1 MTIFKTVLNI
11 INKVFTDPKT
21 GQTLPTVPNVPVQVD
36 DISFPKQDP
45 VVPTAGP
52 TIPPR
57 APGSRTG
64 SQFGTS
70 ILGVPPV
77 QIREDIILQEFRNGN
92 IPDFMRNFVEI
103 SLTVGGNR
111 VKFSVSPDVLCVGT
125 DEDYLRVPLM
135 PATAQK
141 IADLYG
147 CYLPTTKMSQQIWK
161 AATVKLT
168 PSPNGAPYNEY
179 QQSTEAF
186 MKHEAKVQKQLVG
199 IPVGKLISGHKK
211 DIVITKELI
220 SLPNMVAIY
229 GWFYPDGRMI
239 QGLNVKDHN
248 KLYKDYSHGTRLIS
262 KTIIV
267 NDVAYDMYDALKDNL
282 LASVI
287 SSEGSYNAS
296 RIYR

>member
-21 GQTLPTVPNVPVQVD
+21 GQVVTVPNEVIQVD
-36 DISFPKQDP
+36 DISFPKDEV
-45 VVPTAGP
+45 VVPVTGP
-52 TIPPR
+52 VFPAK

-64 SQFGTS
+64 SQFATS
-70 ILGVPPV
+70 ILGVPPL
-77 QIREDIILQEFRNGN
+77 QMREDLIFKEFSNGN
-92 IPDFMRNFVEI
+92 IPDFMKNFVEI
-103 SLTVGGNR
+103 SLIVGNNK
-111 VKFSVSPDVLCVGT
+111 VKYFVSPDVLCVGT
-125 DEDYLRVPLM
+125 DEDYIRVPLM

-141 IADLYG
+141 IADLYH
-147 CYLPTTKMSQQIWK
+147 CYLPTPKMAQQIWK

-168 PSPNGAPYNEY
+168 PSPNGPPYNEY
-179 QQSTEAF
+179 QQSVEAF

-211 DIVITKELI
+211 DIVITKEL
-220 SLPNMVAIY
+220 LVRTGNVAIY
-229 GWFYPDGRMI
+229 GWFYPDGRII
-239 QGLNVKDHN
+239 QDLNSRDHN
-248 KLYKDYSHGTRLIS
+248 KLYKDYSHGTRLIYR
-262 KTIIV
+262 TIII

-287 SSEGSYNAS
+287 SSEGIFDAS